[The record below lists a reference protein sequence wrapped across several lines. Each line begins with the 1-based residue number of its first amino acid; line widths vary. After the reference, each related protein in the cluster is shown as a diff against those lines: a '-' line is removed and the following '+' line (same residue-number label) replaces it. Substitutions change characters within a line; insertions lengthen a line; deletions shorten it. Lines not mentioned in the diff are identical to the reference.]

1 MDRRP
6 LSLPP
11 DTAHKV
17 SVCQSVGAI
26 HQSNNR
32 SSRNPI
38 TDQLSYVIII
48 LIRVFCPSLSTHD
61 SRKKRGPWPRAPH
74 IFYTHIHTYVH
85 DLPHFCSSACSI
97 CICACAYNAERNA
110 ILPALHVDRQ
120 TQPPKEPKKSPPN
133 TQSLSAHGVNPFLN
147 LSMPAPSKQRKVAI
161 VGSRSVGQ

>member
-1 MDRRP
+1 VGNGIFCCNRLNGPAP

-61 SRKKRGPWPRAPH
+61 SRKKKEVPGQELL
-74 IFYTHIHTYVH
+74 ISFIHTYIHTYTTCHTSAVVLAPSVSVLVH
-85 DLPHFCSSACSI
+85 T
-97 CICACAYNAERNA
+97 
-110 ILPALHVDRQ
+110 
-120 TQPPKEPKKSPPN
+120 TQNE
-133 TQSLSAHGVNPFLN
+133 TQSFPLCTSTDRHNP
-147 LSMPAPSKQRKVAI
+147 QRTKKNTPKHTKSI
-161 VGSRSVGQ
+161 RPRR